1 MSDRARNLI
10 GRGLTALAGDNRR
23 NFQSLREFLD
33 FLERRELL
41 RRVKAPVSPELE
53 ITELCHRA
61 IRHEGPA
68 LYFEKPTGAS
78 MPVAGNVYGTPGRI
92 AAALGLET
100 LSELRDFGEQLR
112 ALQMPRIPDDL
123 SSAMKSL
130 STFGN
135 LAHVNPLV
143 EPAPACQEVVVE
155 GDDVDLARLPI
166 QRCWPEDAGKLITFG
181 LVVTRGPLKERLN
194 VGIYRQQVLG
204 RNQVIMRWLQHRGGA
219 LDFAEFTEKNPGQ
232 RFPVAVAIGCDPAT
246 TLAAVAPVPDTISE
260 FQFAGLLRGSKTR
273 VARCL
278 THDLLV
284 PATAEIVLEG
294 HVEPDLLQDEGPFG
308 DHTGYYNSVEQF
320 PVFTIER
327 ITHRRDPIY
336 QATYMGKPPLDEP
349 SVLAR
354 SLNEMFVP
362 LLQAQFPEIVDFYL
376 PPEACSYRVAVVSI
390 RKAYRGHA
398 RRIMMGIWSCLRQF
412 TYTKFVIV
420 TDDDIDVRSW
430 DEVMW
435 AISTRTDPARDTL
448 IVENTPVDYLDFAS
462 PVSGLGSKMGID
474 ATTKWSGETDRT
486 WGRPIHMSDDVRER
500 VDEIWDSLG
509 IER

>member
-1 MSDRARNLI
+1 MSRRARHLI
-10 GRGLTALAGDNRR
+10 GRGLTAQAGDDRR
-23 NFQSLREFLD
+23 CFLSLREFLEH
-33 FLERRELL
+33 LELTGSL
-41 RRVKAPVSPELE
+41 QRVSAQVSPELE

-61 IRHEGPA
+61 IRHDGPA
-68 LYFEKPTGAS
+68 LYFENPTGTS
-78 MPVAGNVYGTPGRI
+78 MPVVGNVFGTPERI
-92 AAALGLET
+92 AAALGLDS
-100 LSELRDFGEQLR
+100 LSELRDFGAQLKD
-112 ALQMPRIPDDL
+112 LQTPRIPDDL

-143 EPAPACQEVVVE
+143 EPEPACQEVVIE
-155 GDDVDLARLPI
+155 HGDVDLARLPI

-219 LDFAEFTEKNPGQ
+219 LDFAEFAERNPGK

-294 HVEPDLLQDEGPFG
+294 FVEPDILQDEGPFG

-327 ITHRRDPIY
+327 ITHRRDPLY

-354 SLNEMFVP
+354 SLNEMFIP
-362 LLQAQFPEIVDFYL
+362 LLQAQFPEVVDFYL

-430 DEVMW
+430 DEVVW
-435 AISTRTDPARDTL
+435 AMSTRTDPARDTL

-474 ATTKWSGETDRT
+474 ATTKWPGETDRT
-486 WGRPIHMSDDVRER
+486 WGRPIRMSADVRKR
-500 VDEIWDSLG
+500 VDRIWEDLG
-509 IER
+509 IGQ